1 MCRGTAAAAA
11 CKTLTVGEQTDSGSS
26 QRNYLQNGNENNQYS
41 PISTFHLHLA
51 SHTLAGG
58 VKGHSSHSRLTGP
71 FRIET
76 SVI

>member
-1 MCRGTAAAAA
+1 VAAANEGFF
-11 CKTLTVGEQTDSGSS
+11 KMK
-26 QRNYLQNGNENNQYS
+26 NENNQYS

-76 SVI
+76 SVTQFRFQFQPLTL